1 MSAYGCE
8 FIGNSAGETAGAV
21 YLYNGTV
28 SDSFFSNNW
37 AAATGGALLGSQSSI
52 SVVGSRFVN
61 NSAATGGAVGSYTGR
76 SISDSAFIGNVAT
89 NGNAG
94 AIDNA
99 IAYRCVFEGNR
110 ATGTGA
116 AAYGA
121 SINDCLV
128 ISNQALQAKGYIVTA
143 TANNCT
149 FEGNQCVDR
158 AATQTATVNCLFHA
172 NLPCDIGGG
181 THKNA
186 LYGTTTGL
194 PAFTD
199 SIQTGDPRY
208 NAGLDPRA
216 PWFAP
221 RSGSPARDAGMERGY
236 TESSLDLAGRLRLN
250 GPDDIGC
257 YEYRPGNY
265 GRWGTCCRACGHMD
279 HRHELDE
286 EPRRAAPRTGRDAA
300 WQRP

>member
-143 TANNCT
+143 TATAPLRAISALTVPPPRPPRSTASSTPISPTTSAVARTRTPCT
-149 FEGNQCVDR
+149 ARRPVCPPSRTASRPATRATTPAWIPGHPGSLPAAARPHGMPVWSAAIPKAR
-158 AATQTATVNCLFHA
+158 LTSPGGYASTGLLISAATNTGPATSEL
-172 NLPCDIGGG
+172 
-181 THKNA
+181 
-186 LYGTTTGL
+186 
-194 PAFTD
+194 
-199 SIQTGDPRY
+199 
-208 NAGLDPRA
+208 
-216 PWFAP
+216 
-221 RSGSPARDAGMERGY
+221 
-236 TESSLDLAGRLRLN
+236 SLVCAEAQENSL
-250 GPDDIGC
+250 
-257 YEYRPGNY
+257 
-265 GRWGTCCRACGHMD
+265 
-279 HRHELDE
+279 
-286 EPRRAAPRTGRDAA
+286 
-300 WQRP
+300 